1 MRGIAVTAAL
11 LLLSAG
17 PACAA
22 GDPAVAAL
30 QSVLRTRGLYAGAVD
45 GVRGPRTDAAV
56 RAAQRRAGLAVD
68 GVVGPHTR
76 SALRLRSLGS
86 RQLRFGATGTDVL
99 ALQFALAW
107 HGFPSGTFD
116 GAFGAHTDAAVRRFQ
131 RYAGLATDGVAGGA
145 TVAALRRGPPTIP
158 IALSRPLDA
167 PVADPFGVRG
177 NRFHSGIDLPAPAG
191 AGVVAAAP
199 GRVTY
204 AGFLAGGWGLLVT
217 IAHAGGVRTL
227 YAHLSRIDVRVG
239 ESVQAGWQVGLV
251 GATGDATGPHLH
263 FEVRVHGAAV
273 DPLPALR

>member
-1 MRGIAVTAAL
+1 MRGLAVTAAL

-30 QSVLRTRGLYAGAVD
+30 QTVLRTRGLYAGAVD
-45 GVRGPRTDAAV
+45 GVRGPRTEAAV
-56 RAAQRRAGLAVD
+56 RAAQRRAGLAAD
-68 GVVGPHTR
+68 GVVGPNTR
-76 SALRLRSLGS
+76 SALRLRTLGS
-86 RQLRFGATGTDVL
+86 RQLQAGATGTDVL
-99 ALQFALAW
+99 ALQYALAW
-107 HGFPSGTFD
+107 HGFPSGTLD

-131 RYAGLATDGVAGGA
+131 RYAGLGADGVAGGA
-145 TVAALRRGPPTIP
+145 TVAALRRTPPAIP

-167 PVADPFGVRG
+167 PVTDPFGPRG
-177 NRFHSGIDLPAPAG
+177 NRFHTGIDLPAPAG

-217 IAHAGGVRTL
+217 VSHAGGVRTL

-239 ESVQAGWQVGLV
+239 EAVQAGWQVGLV

-273 DPLPALR
+273 DPVPALR